1 MTGHALSQI
10 SIPTTKM
17 KKFLSL
23 LLLILPLTSFTQTEN
38 PNLDTALVRKL
49 GADDYGMK
57 SYMFVVL
64 KSGENTT
71 EPKESQQKLFMGHL
85 ANINRLA
92 KEGKLVVAGPFGKNE
107 NDFRGLFI
115 LNVTTLEEAEALL
128 ETDPAIKADLLRA
141 EIYPWYGS
149 AALPQYLDDADKIW
163 KVKP

>member
-1 MTGHALSQI
+1 
-10 SIPTTKM
+10 M